1 MTNMVCACLDG
12 HANAGAVLDGAVWA
26 AQRLAVPLR
35 LHHALEPTPD
45 PAALA
50 DYSGAIGVGAQEHLL
65 DELAALDARRAGLAR
80 AAGMSLLEGARERAS
95 VALGRPVELHLCHG
109 ELTETVVE
117 MQSVVGLFVLGERFR
132 PERSAGRLHLDHH
145 VERVVR
151 GVSRPGLVVP
161 GARFSRPAWAA
172 IAFDG
177 SEPARTLVERVAG
190 SPLLKGL
197 PLMLVTAGS
206 AGNDLLAAPAARLR
220 EAGCAVDPAVL
231 PSTPEVALPALMDS
245 RPDGLLVMGAY
256 GHSRIRE
263 FILGSTTTTIL
274 RHAKAPTLILR

>member
-1 MTNMVCACLDG
+1 MTNLVCACLDG
-12 HANAGAVLDGAVWA
+12 QSNAGAVLDGAVWA
-26 AQRLAVPLR
+26 ARRLAAPLR
-35 LHHALEPTPD
+35 LHHALEPAPD
-45 PAALA
+45 PTALA
-50 DYSGAIGVGAQEHLL
+50 DYSGAIGLGAQEHLL

-80 AAGMSLLEGARERAS
+80 AAGMSLLEGAREHAS
-95 VALGRPVELHLCHG
+95 VALGQTVELHLCHG
-109 ELTETVVE
+109 ELTETVIETEAAVR
-117 MQSVVGLFVLGERFR
+117 LFVLGERFR
-132 PERSAGRLHLDHH
+132 PERPSGRLHLDHH

-151 GVSRPGLVVP
+151 AVSRPVLVVP

-177 SEPARTLVERVAG
+177 SEPSRALVERVAE

-197 PLMLVTAGS
+197 PLMLVTAGA
-206 AGNDLLAAPAARLR
+206 AGDGMLEPPAARLR
-220 EAGCAVDPAVL
+220 DAGCTVETTVL
-231 PSTPEVALPALMDS
+231 PSAPEVGLPALMDS